1 MFAIA
6 ASADNLNLGVDGP
19 SIRFALA
26 CLQCGKTGK
35 TEPSSDGHKVEGDGS
50 KDHRGMA
57 DKGGNS
63 LQANDGAGEHETK
76 ITDTSTA
83 LLSNDLAV
91 PNDRA
96 GEHETKITDTSTA
109 RSLSSNDLAVLGLQE
124 VIRYFWFDVKNLALV
139 SMLSV
144 RTRES
149 ARNGRCW
156 RMAVR
161 AMFPQH
167 PFEVYVPLLSLL
179 LQIFLA

>member
-63 LQANDGAGEHETK
+63 LQANDG
-76 ITDTSTA
+76 
-83 LLSNDLAV
+83 
-91 PNDRA
+91 A

>member
-57 DKGGNS
+57 GKGGNS
-63 LQANDGAGEHETK
+63 LQANDG
-76 ITDTSTA
+76 
-83 LLSNDLAV
+83 
-91 PNDRA
+91 A

-124 VIRYFWFDVKNLALV
+124 VIRYFWFGVKNLALV

-179 LQIFLA
+179 LQFFLA

>member
-1 MFAIA
+1 MFA

-19 SIRFALA
+19 S
-26 CLQCGKTGK
+26 
-35 TEPSSDGHKVEGDGS
+35 SDKHKAEGDGS

-57 DKGGNS
+57 VKGGNS
-63 LQANDGAGEHETK
+63 LRANAGAGEHETKITDTSTALSSNDGAGEHETK

-83 LLSNDLAV
+83 L
-91 PNDRA
+91 
-96 GEHETKITDTSTA
+96 
-109 RSLSSNDLAVLGLQE
+109 SLSSNDLAVLGLQE
-124 VIRYFWFDVKNLALV
+124 VIRYFWFDVKNLGLV

-161 AMFPQH
+161 TMFPQH
-167 PFEVYVPLLSLL
+167 
-179 LQIFLA
+179 